1 MKIGIVDAANLCM
14 RNWHGAGRGHS
25 AYLAATGVC
34 KQLATFAK
42 DGLLDGI
49 VWVKEGV
56 PHRRLLESEGEYKA
70 NRQRANKPTADF
82 FETIW
87 FLLRHLPVFGVVHP
101 GHEADD
107 VIALLARKLR
117 ADGHQVIVFSG
128 DTDFL
133 QLEEGIAVWKN
144 VSESIAGKKRNLQRE
159 FRGENYLNFKSLV
172 GDPSDNIPGVRG
184 IGAITAQR
192 IVERGVEGWLAEQ
205 DESVREAYHRA
216 KNLIAFEEVELPL
229 RPILRA
235 NTDWDSMRRAFQK
248 IASQIGGKGWASWQI
263 SWFNLQR
270 RADEVE
276 SLLRP
281 FLDEDFKTADIELSV
296 EES

>member
-34 KQLATFAK
+34 KQLAAFAK

-56 PHRRLLESEGEYKA
+56 PERRLLESDGEYKA
-70 NRQRANKPTADF
+70 NRGNRNKPTADF
-82 FETIW
+82 FETMW

-101 GHEADD
+101 RYEADD
-107 VIALLARKLR
+107 VIALLARRLK

-133 QLEEGIAVWKN
+133 QLEEGIDVWKN
-144 VSESIAGKKRNLQRE
+144 VSESIVSKKRHLQRE

-172 GDPSDNIPGVRG
+172 GDTSDNIPGVRG
-184 IGAITAQR
+184 VGAITAQR
-192 IVERGVEGWLAEQ
+192 IVEGGLDVWLANQ
-205 DESVREAYHRA
+205 DEGVIAEFNRA
-216 KNLIAFEEVELPL
+216 KSMISFEEVDLPL
-229 RPILRA
+229 HPILRA
-235 NTDWDSMRRAFQK
+235 NTDWDAMRRAFQK
-248 IASQIGGKGWASWQI
+248 IASQIGGKGWSSWQI
-263 SWFNLQR
+263 AWFNLQR
-270 RADEVE
+270 RADDVE
-276 SLLRP
+276 GLLRP
-281 FLDEDFKTADIELSV
+281 FLDEDFRTIDIELIA
-296 EES
+296 EED